1 MNKLATI
8 CSAAGVLLSL
18 VTVVSYPQAPTP
30 LTFVGTIG
38 SSAIENNARNSDH
51 PSTLVLTLLDAN
63 GDRIKLC
70 NRARLPWNAA
80 VATTNPLAAAIQQMQ
95 VAKTKIVLVASENS
109 DGMYCGIA
117 SVAPV

>member
-8 CSAAGVLLSL
+8 CSVAGAL
-18 VTVVSYPQAPTP
+18 VTVVAYAQAANP

-38 SSAIENNARNSDH
+38 SSAVENNARNSDH

-70 NRARLPWNAA
+70 NRARLSWNAA
-80 VATTNPLAAAIQQMQ
+80 VATTNPLAVAIQQLQ
-95 VAKTKIVLVASENS
+95 AAKNKVVLVVSENP
-109 DGMYCGIA
+109 DGMYCGVT
-117 SVAPV
+117 SVKPI